1 MRWIF
6 AIVLFAAVAVGLIFW
21 FLKKK
26 RKKMEHIVYI
36 HINNDKILPNLG
48 MIFDSQYE
56 VKAEMQPLRDYEFHR
71 TYFSLNISKT
81 KDFVEGLYGD
91 HISSLTAI
99 VGNNGAGKTSALRL
113 LLNAV
118 VDGSGHEISGFVIT
132 EDENH
137 SLFVYHS
144 DDVRVEIG
152 DTSIPVQQRKEWPK
166 IDTFLYGGHVNILTG
181 AKDIMTMEWGGMIN
195 ATEGYLLTADL
206 MHYGRELSTN
216 GYFSFRDY
224 ATAFNYQNQWR
235 VCNFLSQYEGSMKSL
250 LHLPEYVLVLPNTA
264 GQWSMKHRIK
274 EEERVDYPKLEH
286 AKEWTFKEFRL
297 AELIYYSMINY
308 ISDGLGERNLWEGY
322 MTTWGNT
329 LADHYKG
336 DIVTLFRQ
344 FIDNQHLASS
354 NSYRVWLEYIHQVIE
369 NISKHCKFDE
379 RSIFHYFYFRVDDDS
394 MKTFLG
400 WLQGNT
406 TFIASRYFDLHY
418 AHDIDDYTI
427 LSSGEKAMLDMY
439 SRIYDAVISKHQ
451 HDLNSIWPT
460 LFVFDEAE
468 IGFHPEWQRS
478 YVKNITL
485 FLEEMAKMASDLRRG
500 HKQDT
505 PEFRYQVILSSH
517 SPIILS
523 DIPSQCAIMLRRK
536 PNENR
541 TENVSASRKQTF
553 GTNIFELY
561 RDSFFLEDGLMGEF
575 ASAYIQQLDKDIE
588 DVTPENK
595 ELLRNKVLLVG
606 DRVVR
611 DYLMGKLLAQDKD
624 GLKDYYRKMLQDL
637 ENEQD

>member
-6 AIVLFAAVAVGLIFW
+6 AILLFVAVAVALIIW
-21 FLKKK
+21 FLKSKC
-26 RKKMEHIVYI
+26 KKMEHIVYI

-48 MIFDSQYE
+48 LSFDPQFE
-56 VKAEMQPLRDYEFHR
+56 VQAEMQPLRDYEPHR
-71 TYFSLNISKT
+71 TYFSLNITKT
-81 KDFVEGLYGD
+81 KDFVESLYGD

-99 VGNNGAGKTSALRL
+99 VGNNGSGKTSALRFL
-113 LLNAV
+113 LKAV
-118 VDGSGHEISGFVIT
+118 VDGLDREISGFVIT
-132 EDENH
+132 EGENH

-144 DDVRVEIG
+144 DDVRVEI
-152 DTSIPVQQRKEWPK
+152 DALEIPVQHRKGWPK

-181 AKDIMTMEWGGMIN
+181 AEDIMTMEWGGMIN

-216 GYFSFRDY
+216 GYFSFRDH

-235 VCNFLSQYEGSMKSL
+235 VCNFLSQYEGPMKSL
-250 LHLPEYVLVLPNTA
+250 LHLPEYVLILPNTA

-274 EEERVDYPKLEH
+274 EEERVEYPKLEH
-286 AKEWTFKEFRL
+286 AKEWSFKEFRL

-322 MTTWGNT
+322 MITWGNT
-329 LADHYKG
+329 LAEQYKG

-344 FIDNQHLASS
+344 FIDNQRLTTS
-354 NSYRVWLEYIHQVIE
+354 NNNRVLLEYIHQVIE
-369 NISKHCKFDE
+369 NISVHCQFDE
-379 RSIFHYFYFRVDDDS
+379 RSLFHYFYFHVDDDS

-400 WLQGNT
+400 WLQSNP

-451 HDLNSIWPT
+451 RDSNYIWPT

-485 FLEEMAKMASDLRRG
+485 FLEEMAKMATDLKRRYR
-500 HKQDT
+500 QDA

-536 PNENR
+536 PKENR
-541 TENVSASRKQTF
+541 TVNESATRQQTF

-575 ASAYIQQLDKDIE
+575 AENVIKKILSDIE
-588 DVTPENK
+588 ENNDVDTLPN
-595 ELLRNKVLLVG
+595 RIQLVG
-606 DRVVR
+606 DPQIRN
-611 DYLMGKLLAQDKD
+611 YLTMKYASINKD
-624 GLKDYYRKMLQDL
+624 GAVSLL
-637 ENEQD
+637 EDQIKQIKERR

>member
-6 AIVLFAAVAVGLIFW
+6 AIVFFAALAVGLIFW

-48 MIFDSQYE
+48 LSFDPQFE
-56 VKAEMQPLRDYEFHR
+56 VRTEMQPLRDYEPHR

-99 VGNNGAGKTSALRL
+99 VGNNGAGKTSALRF

-118 VDGSGHEISGFVIT
+118 VDGSGHEISGLIVT
-132 EDENH
+132 EGENH

-144 DDVRVEIG
+144 DDVRVEIEAP
-152 DTSIPVQQRKEWPK
+152 DISVQQRKGWPK
-166 IDTFLYGGHVNILTG
+166 IDTFLYGGHVNVLTG
-181 AKDIMTMEWGGMIN
+181 ADDIMTMEWGGMIN
-195 ATEGYLLTADL
+195 ATEGYLLSADL

-216 GYFSFRDY
+216 GYFSFRDH

-235 VCNFLSQYEGSMKSL
+235 VCNFLSQYEGSMKLL

-264 GQWSMKHRIK
+264 GQWSMMHRIK
-274 EEERVDYPKLEH
+274 EEDRVEYPKLEH
-286 AKEWTFKEFRL
+286 VKEWPFKEFRL

-322 MTTWGNT
+322 MTKWGNT
-329 LADHYKG
+329 LAERYKG

-344 FIDNQHLASS
+344 FIDDQHLATR
-354 NSYRVWLEYIHQVIE
+354 NNYRVWLEYIHQVIE
-369 NISKHCKFDE
+369 NVSTHCQFDE
-379 RSIFHYFYFRVDDDS
+379 QSIFHYFYFHVDDDS

-400 WLQGNT
+400 WLQGNP

-418 AHDIDDYTI
+418 AHRIDDYTI

-451 HDLNSIWPT
+451 RDSNDIWPT

-485 FLEEMAKMASDLRRG
+485 FLEEMAKLASDLRRRDR
-500 HKQDT
+500 QNA
-505 PEFRYQVILSSH
+505 PEYQYQVILSSH

-536 PNENR
+536 PKENR

-575 ASAYIQQLDKDIE
+575 AENVIKKILSDIE
-588 DVTPENK
+588 ENNDVDTLPNRIQLIGDPQIRNYLTMRYASINK
-595 ELLRNKVLLVG
+595 EGAVSLLEDQIKQIK
-606 DRVVR
+606 DRR
-611 DYLMGKLLAQDKD
+611 
-624 GLKDYYRKMLQDL
+624 
-637 ENEQD
+637 

>member
-1 MRWIF
+1 
-6 AIVLFAAVAVGLIFW
+6 
-21 FLKKK
+21 
-26 RKKMEHIVYI
+26 MEHIVYI

-48 MIFDSQYE
+48 LSFDPQFE
-56 VKAEMQPLRDYEFHR
+56 VQAEMQPLRDYEPHR
-71 TYFSLNISKT
+71 TYFSLNITKT
-81 KDFVEGLYGD
+81 KDFVESLYGD

-99 VGNNGAGKTSALRL
+99 VGNNGSGKTSALRFL
-113 LLNAV
+113 LKAV
-118 VDGSGHEISGFVIT
+118 VDGLDREISGFVIT
-132 EDENH
+132 EGENH

-144 DDVRVEIG
+144 DDVRVEI
-152 DTSIPVQQRKEWPK
+152 DALEIPVQHRKGWPK

-181 AKDIMTMEWGGMIN
+181 AEDIMTMEWGGMIN

-216 GYFSFRDY
+216 GYFSFRDH

-235 VCNFLSQYEGSMKSL
+235 VCNFLSQYEGPMKSL
-250 LHLPEYVLVLPNTA
+250 LHLPEYVLILPNTA

-274 EEERVDYPKLEH
+274 EEERVEYPKLEH
-286 AKEWTFKEFRL
+286 AKEWSFKEFRL

-322 MTTWGNT
+322 MITWGNT
-329 LADHYKG
+329 LAEQYKG

-344 FIDNQHLASS
+344 FIDNQRLTTS
-354 NSYRVWLEYIHQVIE
+354 NNNRVLLEYIHQVIE
-369 NISKHCKFDE
+369 NISVHCQFDE
-379 RSIFHYFYFRVDDDS
+379 RSLFHYFYFHVDDDS

-400 WLQGNT
+400 WLQSNP

-451 HDLNSIWPT
+451 RDSNYIWPT

-485 FLEEMAKMASDLRRG
+485 FLEEMAKMATDLKRRYR
-500 HKQDT
+500 QDA

-536 PNENR
+536 PKENR
-541 TENVSASRKQTF
+541 TVNESATRQQTF

-575 ASAYIQQLDKDIE
+575 AENVIKKILSDIE
-588 DVTPENK
+588 ENNDVDTLPN
-595 ELLRNKVLLVG
+595 RIQLVG
-606 DRVVR
+606 DPQIRN
-611 DYLMGKLLAQDKD
+611 YLTMKYASINKD
-624 GLKDYYRKMLQDL
+624 GAVSLL
-637 ENEQD
+637 EDQIKQIKERR

>member
-1 MRWIF
+1 
-6 AIVLFAAVAVGLIFW
+6 
-21 FLKKK
+21 
-26 RKKMEHIVYI
+26 MEHIVYI

-48 MIFDSQYE
+48 LSFDPQYE

-71 TYFSLNISKT
+71 TYFSLNITKT
-81 KDFVEGLYGD
+81 KGFVEGFYGD

-99 VGNNGAGKTSALRL
+99 VGNNGAGKTSALRF

-118 VDGSGHEISGFVIT
+118 VDGSGREISGFVVT
-132 EDENH
+132 EGENH
-137 SLFVYHS
+137 RLFLYHS
-144 DDVRVEIG
+144 DDVRVEVDASEIL
-152 DTSIPVQQRKEWPK
+152 VQQCKGWPK
-166 IDTFLYGGHVNILTG
+166 IDTFLYRGHVNILTG
-181 AKDIMTMEWGGMIN
+181 TEDIMTMEWGGMIN

-216 GYFSFRDY
+216 GYFSFRDH

-264 GQWSMKHRIK
+264 GQWSMMHRIK
-274 EEERVDYPKLEH
+274 EEDRVEYPKLEH
-286 AKEWTFKEFRL
+286 AKEWTFKEYRL

-322 MTTWGNT
+322 MTKWGNT
-329 LADHYKG
+329 LAEQYKG

-344 FIDNQHLASS
+344 FIDNQHLATR
-354 NSYRVWLEYIHQVIE
+354 NNYRVWLEYIHQVIE
-369 NISKHCKFDE
+369 NISTHCQFDE

-400 WLQGNT
+400 WLQGNP

-451 HDLNSIWPT
+451 RDSNYIWPT

-468 IGFHPEWQRS
+468 IGFHPEWQHS

-485 FLEEMAKMASDLRRG
+485 FLEEMAKLASDLRRRYR
-500 HKQDT
+500 QDA
-505 PEFRYQVILSSH
+505 PEFQYQVILSSH

-536 PNENR
+536 PKENR
-541 TENVSASRKQTF
+541 TVNESATRQ
-553 GTNIFELY
+553 
-561 RDSFFLEDGLMGEF
+561 
-575 ASAYIQQLDKDIE
+575 
-588 DVTPENK
+588 
-595 ELLRNKVLLVG
+595 
-606 DRVVR
+606 
-611 DYLMGKLLAQDKD
+611 
-624 GLKDYYRKMLQDL
+624 
-637 ENEQD
+637 

>member
-369 NISKHCKFDE
+369 NISTHCKFDE

-406 TFIASRYFDLHY
+406 TIASRYFDLHY

-460 LFVFDEAE
+460 LFVFDEAD

>member
-6 AIVLFAAVAVGLIFW
+6 AILLFVAVAVALIIW
-21 FLKKK
+21 LLKSKC
-26 RKKMEHIVYI
+26 KKMEHIVYI

-48 MIFDSQYE
+48 LSFDPQFA
-56 VKAEMQPLRDYEFHR
+56 VQTEMQPLRDYEPHR
-71 TYFSLNISKT
+71 TYFSLNITKT
-81 KDFVEGLYGD
+81 KDFVESLYGD

-99 VGNNGAGKTSALRL
+99 VGNNGSGKTSALRFL
-113 LLNAV
+113 LKAV
-118 VDGSGHEISGFVIT
+118 VDGLGREISGFVIT
-132 EDENH
+132 EGENH

-144 DDVRVEIG
+144 DDVRVEI
-152 DTSIPVQQRKEWPK
+152 DALEIPVQHRTGWPK
-166 IDTFLYGGHVNILTG
+166 IDTFLYGGHVNVLTG
-181 AKDIMTMEWGGMIN
+181 SDDIMTMEWGGMIN

-216 GYFSFRDY
+216 GYFSFRDH

-235 VCNFLSQYEGSMKSL
+235 VCNFLSQYEGPMKSL

-274 EEERVDYPKLEH
+274 EEERVDYPNLAH

-329 LADHYKG
+329 LAEQYKG

-344 FIDNQHLASS
+344 FIDNQRLTTT
-354 NSYRVWLEYIHQVIE
+354 NNYRVLLEYIHQVIE
-369 NISKHCKFDE
+369 NVSVHCQFDE
-379 RSIFHYFYFRVDDDS
+379 RSLFHYFYFHVDDDS

-400 WLQGNT
+400 WLQSNP

-451 HDLNSIWPT
+451 RDSNYIWPT

-485 FLEEMAKMASDLRRG
+485 FLEEMAKMATDLKRRYR
-500 HKQDT
+500 QDA

-536 PNENR
+536 PKENR
-541 TENVSASRKQTF
+541 TVNESATRQQTF

-575 ASAYIQQLDKDIE
+575 AENVIKKILSDIE
-588 DVTPENK
+588 ENNDVDTLPN
-595 ELLRNKVLLVG
+595 RIQLVG
-606 DRVVR
+606 DPQIRN
-611 DYLMGKLLAQDKD
+611 YLTMKYASINKD
-624 GLKDYYRKMLQDL
+624 GAVSLL
-637 ENEQD
+637 EDQIKQIKERR

>member
-56 VKAEMQPLRDYEFHR
+56 VKAEMQPMRDYEFHR

-369 NISKHCKFDE
+369 NISTHCKFDE
-379 RSIFHYFYFRVDDDS
+379 RSIFHYFYF
-394 MKTFLG
+394 
-400 WLQGNT
+400 
-406 TFIASRYFDLHY
+406 
-418 AHDIDDYTI
+418 
-427 LSSGEKAMLDMY
+427 
-439 SRIYDAVISKHQ
+439 
-451 HDLNSIWPT
+451 
-460 LFVFDEAE
+460 
-468 IGFHPEWQRS
+468 
-478 YVKNITL
+478 
-485 FLEEMAKMASDLRRG
+485 
-500 HKQDT
+500 
-505 PEFRYQVILSSH
+505 
-517 SPIILS
+517 
-523 DIPSQCAIMLRRK
+523 
-536 PNENR
+536 
-541 TENVSASRKQTF
+541 
-553 GTNIFELY
+553 
-561 RDSFFLEDGLMGEF
+561 
-575 ASAYIQQLDKDIE
+575 
-588 DVTPENK
+588 
-595 ELLRNKVLLVG
+595 
-606 DRVVR
+606 
-611 DYLMGKLLAQDKD
+611 
-624 GLKDYYRKMLQDL
+624 
-637 ENEQD
+637 

>member
-1 MRWIF
+1 
-6 AIVLFAAVAVGLIFW
+6 
-21 FLKKK
+21 
-26 RKKMEHIVYI
+26 MEHIVYI

-132 EDENH
+132 EDESH

-369 NISKHCKFDE
+369 NISTHCKFDE

>member
-6 AIVLFAAVAVGLIFW
+6 AILLFVAVAVALIIW
-21 FLKKK
+21 FLKSKC
-26 RKKMEHIVYI
+26 KKMEHIVYI

-48 MIFDSQYE
+48 LSFDPQFE
-56 VKAEMQPLRDYEFHR
+56 VQAEMQPLRDYEPHR
-71 TYFSLNISKT
+71 TYFSLNITKT
-81 KDFVEGLYGD
+81 KDFVESLYGD

-99 VGNNGAGKTSALRL
+99 VGNNGSGKTSALRFL
-113 LLNAV
+113 LKAV
-118 VDGSGHEISGFVIT
+118 VDGLDREISGFVIT
-132 EDENH
+132 EGENH

-144 DDVRVEIG
+144 DDVRVEI
-152 DTSIPVQQRKEWPK
+152 DALEIPVQHRKGWPK

-181 AKDIMTMEWGGMIN
+181 AEDIMTMEWGGMIN
-195 ATEGYLLTADL
+195 TTEGYLLTADL

-216 GYFSFRDY
+216 GYFSFRDH

-235 VCNFLSQYEGSMKSL
+235 VCNFLSQYEGPMKSL
-250 LHLPEYVLVLPNTA
+250 LHLPEYVLILPNTA

-274 EEERVDYPKLEH
+274 EEERVEYPKLEH
-286 AKEWTFKEFRL
+286 AKEWSFKEFRL

-322 MTTWGNT
+322 MITWGNT
-329 LADHYKG
+329 LAEQYKG

-344 FIDNQHLASS
+344 FIDNQRLTTSK
-354 NSYRVWLEYIHQVIE
+354 NYRVLLEYIHQVIE
-369 NISKHCKFDE
+369 NISVHCQFDE
-379 RSIFHYFYFRVDDDS
+379 RSLFHYFYFHVDDDS

-400 WLQGNT
+400 WLQSNP

-451 HDLNSIWPT
+451 RDSNYIWPT

-485 FLEEMAKMASDLRRG
+485 FLEEMAKMATDLKRRYR
-500 HKQDT
+500 QDA

-536 PNENR
+536 PKENR
-541 TENVSASRKQTF
+541 TVNESATRQQTF

-575 ASAYIQQLDKDIE
+575 AENVIKKILSDIE
-588 DVTPENK
+588 ENNDVDTLPN
-595 ELLRNKVLLVG
+595 RIQLVG
-606 DRVVR
+606 DPQIRN
-611 DYLMGKLLAQDKD
+611 YLTMKYASINKD
-624 GLKDYYRKMLQDL
+624 GAVSLL
-637 ENEQD
+637 EDQIKQIKERR

>member
-6 AIVLFAAVAVGLIFW
+6 AILLFVAVAVALIIW
-21 FLKKK
+21 FLKSKC
-26 RKKMEHIVYI
+26 KKMEHIVYI

-48 MIFDSQYE
+48 LSFDPQFE
-56 VKAEMQPLRDYEFHR
+56 VQAEMQPLRDYEPHR
-71 TYFSLNISKT
+71 TYFSLNITKT
-81 KDFVEGLYGD
+81 KDFVESLYGD

-99 VGNNGAGKTSALRL
+99 VGNNGSGKTSALRFL
-113 LLNAV
+113 LKAV
-118 VDGSGHEISGFVIT
+118 VDGLDREISGFVIT
-132 EDENH
+132 EGENH

-144 DDVRVEIG
+144 DDVRVEI
-152 DTSIPVQQRKEWPK
+152 DALEIPVQHRKGWPK

-181 AKDIMTMEWGGMIN
+181 AEDIMTMEWGGMIN

-216 GYFSFRDY
+216 GYFSFRDH

-235 VCNFLSQYEGSMKSL
+235 VCNFLSQYEGPMKSL
-250 LHLPEYVLVLPNTA
+250 LHLPEYVLILPNTA

-274 EEERVDYPKLEH
+274 EEERVEYPKLEH
-286 AKEWTFKEFRL
+286 AKEWSFKEFRL

-308 ISDGLGERNLWEGY
+308 ISDGLVERNLWEGY
-322 MTTWGNT
+322 MITWGNT
-329 LADHYKG
+329 LAEQYKG

-344 FIDNQHLASS
+344 FIDNQRLTTS
-354 NSYRVWLEYIHQVIE
+354 NNCRVLLEYIHQVIE
-369 NISKHCKFDE
+369 NISVHCQFDE
-379 RSIFHYFYFRVDDDS
+379 RSLFHYFYFHVDDDS

-400 WLQGNT
+400 WLQSNP

-451 HDLNSIWPT
+451 RDSNYIWPT

-485 FLEEMAKMASDLRRG
+485 FLEEMAKMATDLKRRYR
-500 HKQDT
+500 QDA

-536 PNENR
+536 PKENR
-541 TENVSASRKQTF
+541 TVNESATRQQTF

-575 ASAYIQQLDKDIE
+575 AENVIKKILSDIE
-588 DVTPENK
+588 ENNDVDTLPN
-595 ELLRNKVLLVG
+595 RIQLVG
-606 DRVVR
+606 DPQIRN
-611 DYLMGKLLAQDKD
+611 YLTMKYASINKD
-624 GLKDYYRKMLQDL
+624 GAVSLL
-637 ENEQD
+637 EDQIKQIKERR

>member
-1 MRWIF
+1 
-6 AIVLFAAVAVGLIFW
+6 
-21 FLKKK
+21 
-26 RKKMEHIVYI
+26 
-36 HINNDKILPNLG
+36 
-48 MIFDSQYE
+48 
-56 VKAEMQPLRDYEFHR
+56 
-71 TYFSLNISKT
+71 
-81 KDFVEGLYGD
+81 
-91 HISSLTAI
+91 
-99 VGNNGAGKTSALRL
+99 
-113 LLNAV
+113 
-118 VDGSGHEISGFVIT
+118 
-132 EDENH
+132 
-137 SLFVYHS
+137 
-144 DDVRVEIG
+144 
-152 DTSIPVQQRKEWPK
+152 
-166 IDTFLYGGHVNILTG
+166 
-181 AKDIMTMEWGGMIN
+181 
-195 ATEGYLLTADL
+195 
-206 MHYGRELSTN
+206 
-216 GYFSFRDY
+216 
-224 ATAFNYQNQWR
+224 
-235 VCNFLSQYEGSMKSL
+235 MKSL

-369 NISKHCKFDE
+369 NISTHCKFDE

-500 HKQDT
+500 HNQDT

>member
-26 RKKMEHIVYI
+26 SKKMEHIVYI

-48 MIFDSQYE
+48 MVFDSQYE

-369 NISKHCKFDE
+369 NISTHCKFDE

>member
-6 AIVLFAAVAVGLIFW
+6 AILLFVAVAVALIIW
-21 FLKKK
+21 LLKSKC
-26 RKKMEHIVYI
+26 KKMEHIVYI

-48 MIFDSQYE
+48 LSFDPQFE
-56 VKAEMQPLRDYEFHR
+56 VQAEMQPLRDYEPHR
-71 TYFSLNISKT
+71 TYFSLNITKT
-81 KDFVEGLYGD
+81 KYFVESLYGD

-99 VGNNGAGKTSALRL
+99 VGNNGSGKTSALRFL
-113 LLNAV
+113 LKAV
-118 VDGSGHEISGFVIT
+118 VDGLDREISGFVIT
-132 EDENH
+132 EGENH

-144 DDVRVEIG
+144 DDVRVEI
-152 DTSIPVQQRKEWPK
+152 DALEIPVQYRTGWPK

-181 AKDIMTMEWGGMIN
+181 AEDIMTMEWGGMIN

-216 GYFSFRDY
+216 GYFSFRDH
-224 ATAFNYQNQWR
+224 ASAFNYQNQWR
-235 VCNFLSQYEGSMKSL
+235 VCNFLSQYEGPMKSL

-274 EEERVDYPKLEH
+274 EEERVEYPKLEH
-286 AKEWTFKEFRL
+286 SKEWTFKEFRL

-322 MTTWGNT
+322 MITWGNT
-329 LADHYKG
+329 LAEQYKG

-344 FIDNQHLASS
+344 FIDNQRLTTS
-354 NSYRVWLEYIHQVIE
+354 NNYRVLLEYIHQVIE
-369 NISKHCKFDE
+369 NISVHCQFDE
-379 RSIFHYFYFRVDDDS
+379 RSLFHYFYFHVDDDS
-394 MKTFLG
+394 MKAFLG
-400 WLQGNT
+400 WLQSNP

-427 LSSGEKAMLDMY
+427 LSSGEKTMLDMY

-451 HDLNSIWPT
+451 RDSNYIWPT

-485 FLEEMAKMASDLRRG
+485 FLEEMAKMATDLKRRYR
-500 HKQDT
+500 QNA

-536 PNENR
+536 SKENR
-541 TENVSASRKQTF
+541 TVNESATRKQTF

-575 ASAYIQQLDKDIE
+575 AENVIKQILSDIE
-588 DVTPENK
+588 ENNDVDTLPN
-595 ELLRNKVLLVG
+595 RIQLVG
-606 DRVVR
+606 DPQIRN
-611 DYLMGKLLAQDKD
+611 YLTMKYASINKD
-624 GLKDYYRKMLQDL
+624 GAVSLL
-637 ENEQD
+637 EDQIKQIKERR

>member
-1 MRWIF
+1 
-6 AIVLFAAVAVGLIFW
+6 
-21 FLKKK
+21 
-26 RKKMEHIVYI
+26 MEHIVYI

-181 AKDIMTMEWGGMIN
+181 AKDILTMEWGGMIN

-369 NISKHCKFDE
+369 NISTHCKFDE